1 MVLLLGGQTISRPSA
16 HAAGGVDLGEPDG
29 VAPIDGRARG
39 ETRGADGRLGMR
51 RPSEGGGGPVV
62 IITDHRDWH
71 EDRLSE
77 ALGRAGI
84 VPVFASLRDVVVD
97 LGARVPVIVP
107 GCGGRLPS
115 AVMVRSLGSGSF
127 EAISLRLGVL
137 EALEAAG
144 VRVWNGAAAIRRCVD
159 KAATSLSL
167 VRAGLPMPRTLVT
180 QSRTRALDFLVREVA
195 RGEAVVSK
203 PLFGAQGRGLRLLTR
218 PRDLPEPDEVDG
230 VWYLQRYVPP
240 ADGVPRDIRV
250 FVSAGRVVAGMSRRG
265 VTWITNV
272 HQGGTPEPLAVGEA
286 LARAALSAAEAT
298 GARFCGVD
306 LVEDGQG
313 GLLLLEVNSMPAW
326 RGLQSV
332 AGIDVGSVLVHDLL
346 SGLGAGPSPHRPAPP
361 RRDLADGVPVA

>member
-1 MVLLLGGQTISRPSA
+1 
-16 HAAGGVDLGEPDG
+16 
-29 VAPIDGRARG
+29 
-39 ETRGADGRLGMR
+39 
-51 RPSEGGGGPVV
+51 
-62 IITDHRDWH
+62 
-71 EDRLSE
+71 
-77 ALGRAGI
+77 
-84 VPVFASLRDVVVD
+84 
-97 LGARVPVIVP
+97 
-107 GCGGRLPS
+107 
-115 AVMVRSLGSGSF
+115 
-127 EAISLRLGVL
+127 
-137 EALEAAG
+137 
-144 VRVWNGAAAIRRCVD
+144 
-159 KAATSLSL
+159 
-167 VRAGLPMPRTLVT
+167 
-180 QSRTRALDFLVREVA
+180 
-195 RGEAVVSK
+195 
-203 PLFGAQGRGLRLLTR
+203 
-218 PRDLPEPDEVDG
+218 
-230 VWYLQRYVPP
+230 
-240 ADGVPRDIRV
+240 VPRDIRV